1 MIPVGRAG
9 AFVDEQQPEACGGP
23 AQQLTQQLSSSRPRS
38 GSSTVMPYF
47 LQPAMPS
54 SPGQRLRREQGL
66 RCMTSFPLCALV
78 RVFCVRPYS
87 TAVCGT
93 GCERSATF
101 RSTKRHPRLLNG
113 SFFPLRGLTRRAF
126 LLQKGGGAQKKAGFF
141 RVFTAAAICGAH
153 IGSMTDRM
161 RYVRNAPLCSTVRL
175 PD

>member
-1 MIPVGRAG
+1 
-9 AFVDEQQPEACGGP
+9 
-23 AQQLTQQLSSSRPRS
+23 
-38 GSSTVMPYF
+38 MPYF

-101 RSTKRHPRLLNG
+101 WSTKRHPRLLNG

-153 IGSMTDRM
+153 IGSMTARHGACVHR
-161 RYVRNAPLCSTVRL
+161 RYRLVRRAAVAAEAVGEIYHPPHFFWRKSLAGTVGAGSGLLQQSRQASR
-175 PD
+175 

>member
-38 GSSTVMPYF
+38 GSSKCLTSCS
-47 LQPAMPS
+47 QPFIFVWSAPAART
-54 SPGQRLRREQGL
+54 GAALYDQ
-66 RCMTSFPLCALV
+66 FPLCALV

-126 LLQKGGGAQKKAGFF
+126 LLQKGGGAQKKANFF
-141 RVFTAAAICGAH
+141 EFSHC
-153 IGSMTDRM
+153 
-161 RYVRNAPLCSTVRL
+161 CSYLRCTYWEH
-175 PD
+175 D

>member
-38 GSSTVMPYF
+38 GSSTVQMPDF

-78 RVFCVRPYS
+78 RVFF
-87 TAVCGT
+87 VCDRT
-93 GCERSATF
+93 VLRSAA
-101 RSTKRHPRLLNG
+101 RGAREAQHCGLQNG
-113 SFFPLRGLTRRAF
+113 ILDS
-126 LLQKGGGAQKKAGFF
+126 
-141 RVFTAAAICGAH
+141 
-153 IGSMTDRM
+153 
-161 RYVRNAPLCSTVRL
+161 
-175 PD
+175 

>member
-38 GSSTVMPYF
+38 GSSTVVPYF

-78 RVFCVRPYS
+78 RVFCVRPVQY
-87 TAVCGT
+87 CGLRH
-93 GCERSATF
+93 GVCERSATF
-101 RSTKRHPRLLNG
+101 WSTKRHPRLLNG

-153 IGSMTDRM
+153 IGSMT
-161 RYVRNAPLCSTVRL
+161 A
-175 PD
+175 